1 MQIDCEQRLARQDGG
16 RDRRR
21 DRELSGVGRE
31 EAAANARRGLSQT
44 NQVGADRTRYPGR
57 AGQGSRC
64 ESDQLGWEIRVSFA
78 AAEFNAFT
86 KNVAAVRSDRSV
98 RAQPLCRAFL

>member
-31 EAAANARRGLSQT
+31 EAAAYARRRLSQAD
-44 NQVGADRTRYPGR
+44 QVGVNRTRYR

-98 RAQPLCRAFL
+98 RAQPLCGAFV